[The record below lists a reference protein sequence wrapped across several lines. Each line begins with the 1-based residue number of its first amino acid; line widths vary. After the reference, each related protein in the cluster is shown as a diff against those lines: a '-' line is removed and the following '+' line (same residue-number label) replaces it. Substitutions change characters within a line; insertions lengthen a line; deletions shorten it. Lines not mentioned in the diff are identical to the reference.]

1 MPGLQARI
9 GPPATQT
16 VTQVHTV
23 EARSEVG
30 VAATAGRGTACQRL
44 GEGSL
49 GGRRN
54 CKPCAPGQGLGG
66 RRTAG
71 PRSRRRRSPT
81 SGLWRS
87 PVIHHPTCTQPCK
100 GPRKR
105 KGCAEPTLSDALGAQ
120 SLVCSPDAGGS
131 CPAGRQV
138 PGERTKQNLS
148 IPVRRA

>member
-54 CKPCAPGQGLGG
+54 CASRVHPGKAWEVEG
-66 RRTAG
+66 RRG
-71 PRSRRRRSPT
+71 PDHD
-81 SGLWRS
+81 G
-87 PVIHHPTCTQPCK
+87 VAA
-100 GPRKR
+100 PRQ
-105 KGCAEPTLSDALGAQ
+105 GFGGAQ
-120 SLVCSPDAGGS
+120 
-131 CPAGRQV
+131 
-138 PGERTKQNLS
+138 
-148 IPVRRA
+148 